1 MPISIHKIA
10 GFIRGNLLFCLV
22 VLVLFSGRL
31 AISGQG
37 YLEDSDEV
45 DFYCAE
51 DAFEALLAFRFSEFS
66 HQISLTEG
74 KPTETLFKVVQVPI
88 HRFWA
93 WIIQEPLHSP
103 PSLWILGFI
112 NILISIGVLHVFY
125 QILLAL
131 NIRKEAA
138 LLGMAT
144 LGVLINF
151 NLYTR
156 HLLSYDSGLLL
167 PLISLLVLIR
177 SECNDEKELKKAG
190 FISSLGFTS
199 YHGLFMVYP
208 IIGAWLY
215 FSPTKPG
222 IDFRKRVQFMAKG
235 FFPLLAIYE
244 IFFWIG
250 GHSFLLELLKIGG
263 SIGQGSFHEG
273 LIYAPLYLS
282 EVEGWL
288 GIAIFILLVFS
299 IILGIFQ
306 KATLPSQRL
315 MLISVVAYLLF
326 SVSVY
331 FLHAFVFYGRIMHL
345 FIPFMVMGAV
355 HFLEH
360 WNITRSK
367 FFHFLL
373 FLFLGFQ
380 YFENIKSLN
389 SFTYPRKVLSLFP
402 LSEEHTKSPATH
414 FYYELDLSENYITNQ
429 RFMKRGALFSNSFEK
444 PLFFKNTCF
453 FQHHPDRFI
462 ETYQPFEPN
471 GKKIIFERLHFM
483 SYPAYTFE
491 YCSNHGRSF
500 YLEKQLKIA
509 VYQE

>member
-1 MPISIHKIA
+1 MPNSIKVIID
-10 GFIRGNLLFCLV
+10 FFQKNQLLCLV
-22 VLVLFSGRL
+22 LFILFSGRL

-45 DFYCAE
+45 DYFCAE
-51 DAFEALLAFRFSEFS
+51 EAFDALVAFRFSEFS

-74 KPTETLFKVVQVPI
+74 KPTETLFKVFQVPI
-88 HRFWA
+88 HRLWA
-93 WIIQEPLHSP
+93 LIIQEPRHSP
-103 PSLWILGFI
+103 SGLWILGFI
-112 NILISIGVLHVFY
+112 NILVSLGVLLVFY

-138 LLGMAT
+138 LLAMAT
-144 LGVLINF
+144 IGVLINF

-156 HLLSYDSGLLL
+156 HLLSYDLGLLF
-167 PLISLLVLIR
+167 PLLSFLLLIR
-177 SECNDEKELKKAG
+177 SECNNEKVLQKAG
-190 FISSLGFTS
+190 FISSLGFTT
-199 YHGLFMVYP
+199 YHGLFMIYP

-215 FSPTKPG
+215 FSPSKPS
-222 IDFRKRVQFMAKG
+222 FEFKKRVRFMAVG
-235 FFPLLAIYE
+235 FFPLFVLYE
-244 IFFWIG
+244 MFFWIG
-250 GHSFLLELLKIGG
+250 GHSFFLELLKIGG
-263 SIGQGSFHEG
+263 SIGQGSFSEG
-273 LIYAPLYLS
+273 IIYAPLYLS
-282 EVEGWL
+282 KVEGWL
-288 GIAIFILLVFS
+288 GIIIFILMLFATILGFSQKVTLPGQRLLLIS
-299 IILGIFQ
+299 II
-306 KATLPSQRL
+306 
-315 MLISVVAYLLF
+315 AYLLF
-326 SVSVY
+326 SFAVY

-345 FIPFMVMGAV
+345 YIPFFVMGAV
-355 HFLEH
+355 LFLEH

-367 FFHFLL
+367 VFHSLL
-373 FLFLGFQ
+373 FLSLGIL

-402 LSEEHTKSPATH
+402 LSEGHIKSNNTY

-429 RFMKRGALFSNSFEK
+429 RFIKHGTQFSNSINK

-462 ETYQPFEPN
+462 ETYKPFDSKE
-471 GKKIIFERLHFM
+471 KKNVFEKLHFM

-491 YCSNHGRSF
+491 YCSSYGRRF